1 MADSSNSSAT
11 SSTSSQSTGSQST
24 GSQASTSGATTSN
37 STGNFSG
44 GLPGLGGG
52 SWGSPSSE
60 TSAAH
65 ASGVEGPGLA
75 NGDFGSSWSGNGNSG
90 SGSGDYTYN
99 NTSYSNN
106 KSEPVMTVDEVY
118 GKTETTGISGNQ
130 SIVEGQGDYAASS
143 NEESGVETSTF
154 GKQDNIAVTPESVT
168 ENKGLVDNA
177 AIDSIEGLN
186 FQQKD
191 KESQDV
197 MEARK
202 SRDDA
207 ESEDKANQMRDS
219 LKAKT
224 DLTVDEDAVSKFQ
237 IGNDDIENIYS
248 KVSEQKA
255 QDLKSMSDALTQK
268 ANDMKGADAKLS
280 AAEAKQNELLG
291 RYKYIQEVAAQ
302 ANEALTGLKDKMQEL
317 ADSSFIAKKATER
330 SEAFQNSKAKLAKM
344 AEGYGIDIGDV
355 SKMGIDEIAAVSSK
369 LATDVSEWFD
379 SKAEEVTTELSSVN
393 KAKDEAEL
401 AYNNALKEQKAA
413 KDAYDNALSDYNSF
427 QASKESFRNNINSIK
442 SAYEN
447 GEIDANKA
455 VAMLQ
460 NMSLMADYSALGL
473 KTADMV
479 YLAGGLDGSYLA
491 AKPSALQRSYEVAPL
506 QKQLTFE
513 PAPPDVMQFFEKA
526 IEKAVEEEAQD
537 LQSKPFQDT
546 KAGEAEIVEGYGYDV
561 VDALQLFDNA
571 IQKAVEEG
579 ADEKTVQA
587 MTDIATSVGQSL
599 NDLQE
604 AIKQNDI
611 AAYIEAQKQYNENLN
626 EALKI
631 GNRLTQTDYNKD
643 FVEGVAKANDFD
655 VTLADGTTQKYSQF
669 ATEMATK
676 SPEIAKAMYE
686 AKAQKYEAENHPI
699 LAKIERAKAEMV
711 GTWLGSKLTLAD
723 NQVRDQFN
731 QMAKTNMRAT
741 YATYNNVLNDPN
753 ASPEAKAE
761 AFDAIQQANSLMTAS
776 AALQA
781 STGFLSGIG
790 DSMKDGVYG
799 VTDPAALNAYQKT
812 LNTIDNFAKITL
824 GLGVTPGANRA
835 YQNMYYMAGA
845 KVNESGLFSKDFD
858 SDGFALCQEYGNNAA
873 AGMIAG
879 AGELAT
885 GIALFF
891 NPATAGMG
899 LNLTIDSI
907 QTFLDGLYGVQ
918 RDARKSEK
926 YTQEVLNYF
935 KEAESIAAETGNEE
949 ALAAISD
956 GITQIENFE
965 LKSDEVG
972 NLDNWLE
979 GSGSNTATNEK
990 FNQSLSY
997 DEWLKLIEADPTM
1010 QEYAKKLIAEKKE
1023 K

>member
-1 MADSSNSSAT
+1 MADSSNSTA
-11 SSTSSQSTGSQST
+11 GSQST
-24 GSQASTSGATTSN
+24 GSQTSTSSNGSTTN

-44 GLPGLGGG
+44 GLPGLGGE
-52 SWGSPSSE
+52 SWGSFTSNGGWGPSSE

-65 ASGVEGPGLA
+65 ASGVQGPGLESG
-75 NGDFGSSWSGNGNSG
+75 NFGSSWSGNGNSG

-106 KSEPVMTVDEVY
+106 KSKPVMTVDEVY
-118 GKTETTGISGNQ
+118 GKTENALGTAGNQ
-130 SIVEGQGDYAASS
+130 SIVESQGDYNASS
-143 NEESGVETSTF
+143 NEKSGVETSTF
-154 GKQDNIAVTPESVT
+154 GKQDNITVTPESVT

-177 AIDSIEGLN
+177 AIDSIKGLN

-197 MEARK
+197 LEARK
-202 SRDDA
+202 SRDEA

-224 DLTVDEDAVSKFQ
+224 DPTTDEDAVSKFQ
-237 IGNDDIENIYS
+237 IGNRDEDVAAAKTKADEADKAYKDLQAQVDDRQAELNAAADNLTKANADYRDANRNMPKDVDSNDVKSGGTVTLSDGSEVTQFTYVGKDPAIKAAYDARNEAIQNLVQADLTYGDKKS
-248 KVSEQKA
+248 EWDSFVSYTNDAKA
-255 QDLKSMSDALTQK
+255 QADQAL
-268 ANDMKGADAKLS
+268 A
-280 AAEAKQNELLG
+280 
-291 RYKYIQEVAAQ
+291 
-302 ANEALTGLKDKMQEL
+302 
-317 ADSSFIAKKATER
+317 
-330 SEAFQNSKAKLAKM
+330 
-344 AEGYGIDIGDV
+344 
-355 SKMGIDEIAAVSSK
+355 
-369 LATDVSEWFD
+369 
-379 SKAEEVTTELSSVN
+379 
-393 KAKDEAEL
+393 
-401 AYNNALKEQKAA
+401 
-413 KDAYDNALSDYNSF
+413 DYNSMISEKF
-427 QASKESFRNNINSIK
+427 VGADTASSETKQTFD
-442 SAYEN
+442 SA
-447 GEIDANKA
+447 I
-455 VAMLQ
+455 Q
-460 NMSLMADYSALGL
+460 N
-473 KTADMV
+473 
-479 YLAGGLDGSYLA
+479 
-491 AKPSALQRSYEVAPL
+491 
-506 QKQLTFE
+506 
-513 PAPPDVMQFFEKA
+513 
-526 IEKAVEEEAQD
+526 AVE
-537 LQSKPFQDT
+537 K
-546 KAGEAEIVEGYGYDV
+546 
-561 VDALQLFDNA
+561 
-571 IQKAVEEG
+571 G

-587 MTDIATSVGQSL
+587 MTDIAASIEDAQTSMK
-599 NDLQE
+599 D
-604 AIKQNDI
+604 AIAANDI
-611 AAYIEAQKQYNENLN
+611 PTYVEAQKQYNKNLN
-626 EALKI
+626 EALEI
-631 GNRLTQTDYNKD
+631 GNRLTQTDFNKD
-643 FVEGVAKANDFD
+643 FVAAVAKANDFE
-655 VTLADGTTQKYSQF
+655 VTLADGTKTTYSQF
-669 ATEMATK
+669 ATDMATK
-676 SPEIAKAMYE
+676 SPEVAKAMYE
-686 AKAQKYEAENHPI
+686 AKAQKYEAENHPV

-711 GTWLGSKLTLAD
+711 GTWLGSKLTQAD
-723 NQVRDQFN
+723 NQVRGQFN

-761 AFDAIQQANSLMTAS
+761 ASAAINQANGLMTAS

-812 LNTIDNFAKITL
+812 LNAIDNFTKIAL
-824 GLGVTPGANRA
+824 GLGVTPGANKA

-891 NPATAGMG
+891 NPAMSGIG
-899 LNLTIDSI
+899 LNLVIDSI
-907 QTFLDGLYGVQ
+907 QTFTNGLYGVQ
-918 RDARKSEK
+918 KDARKAEK
-926 YTQEVLNYF
+926 YTQEVLSYF
-935 KEAESIAAETGNEE
+935 KEAESIAAETGNKE
-949 ALAAISD
+949 ALDAISS

>member
-11 SSTSSQSTGSQST
+11 GSQST
-24 GSQASTSGATTSN
+24 GSQTSSSASTSGATTSN

-52 SWGSPSSE
+52 SWGGPTSE
-60 TSAAH
+60 TGAAH
-65 ASGVEGPGLA
+65 ASGVQGPGLA
-75 NGDFGSSWSGNGNSG
+75 NGNFGSSWSGNGNSG

-106 KSEPVMTVDEVY
+106 KSGPVMTVDEVY
-118 GKTETTGISGNQ
+118 GKTENALGTVGNQ

-143 NEESGVETSTF
+143 NEKSSVETSTF
-154 GKQDNIAVTPESVT
+154 GKQDNITVTPESVT
-168 ENKGLVDNA
+168 ENKGLVDNSV
-177 AIDSIEGLN
+177 IDSIEGLN

-207 ESEDKANQMRDS
+207 ESEDKANQMRES

-224 DLTVDEDAVSKFQ
+224 DLTADEDAISKFQ
-237 IGNDDIENIYS
+237 IGNDDIEKVYS
-248 KVSEQKA
+248 KVSEEKA
-255 QDLKSMSDALTQK
+255 QDLQSMSEALTQK
-268 ANDMKGADAKLS
+268 TNDMKDAAAKLS
-280 AAEAKQNELLG
+280 AAEAKRNELSG
-291 RYKYIQEVAAQ
+291 AYEAATTDD
-302 ANEALTGLKDKMQEL
+302 ERTEILKEL
-317 ADSSFIAKKATER
+317 
-330 SEAFQNSKAKLAKM
+330 Q
-344 AEGYGIDIGDV
+344 Y
-355 SKMGIDEIAAVSSK
+355 
-369 LATDVSEWFD
+369 
-379 SKAEEVTTELSSVN
+379 VN

-401 AYNNALKEQKAA
+401 AYNNARKAQKDA
-413 KDAYDNALSDYNSF
+413 KDAYDKALRTYDRL
-427 QASKESFRNNINSIK
+427 QASKESFRSGLNTIK
-442 SAYEN
+442 SRYEN
-447 GEIDANKA
+447 GEIDAKRA
-455 VAMLQ
+455 LAMLY
-460 NMSLMADYSALGL
+460 NMTLMADYDTLGL

-479 YLAGGLDGSYLA
+479 YLAGGLDGKYLA
-491 AKPSALQRSYEVAPL
+491 SNPSALQASYVGAEETPAVTPESKAITAENTVSET
-506 QKQLTFE
+506 KQTFE
-513 PAPPDVMQFFEKA
+513 
-526 IEKAVEEEAQD
+526 
-537 LQSKPFQDT
+537 
-546 KAGEAEIVEGYGYDV
+546 
-561 VDALQLFDNA
+561 NA
-571 IQKAVEEG
+571 IKNAAEKG
-579 ADEKTVQA
+579 ADEQTVQA
-587 MTDIATSVGQSL
+587 MTDIAASIEDTKTEMQK
-599 NDLQE
+599 
-604 AIKQNDI
+604 AIAENDI
-611 AAYIEAQKQYNENLN
+611 LTYVEAQKAYNKNLN
-626 EALKI
+626 KALEI
-631 GNRLTQTDYNKD
+631 GNRLTQTDFNKD
-643 FVEGVAKANDFD
+643 FVAAVAKANDFE
-655 VTLADGTTQKYSQF
+655 VTLADGTKTTYSQF
-669 ATEMATK
+669 ATDMAAK
-676 SPEIAKAMYE
+676 SPEVAKAMYE
-686 AKAQKYEAENHPI
+686 AKADSLENHPV

-711 GTWLGSKLTLAD
+711 GTWLGSKLTQAD
-723 NQVRDQFN
+723 NQVRGQFN

-741 YATYNNVLNDPN
+741 YAAYNNVLNDPN
-753 ASPEAKAE
+753 ASPEQKAE
-761 AFDAIQQANSLMTAS
+761 ASAAINQANALMTAS
-776 AALQA
+776 TALQA

-835 YQNMYYMAGA
+835 YQNMYYIAGA
-845 KVNESGLFSKDFD
+845 KVSESGLFSKDFD

-891 NPATAGMG
+891 NPAMSGIG
-899 LNLTIDSI
+899 LNLVIDSI
-907 QTFLDGLYGVQ
+907 QTFINGLYGVQ
-918 RDARKSEK
+918 KDARKSEK
-926 YTQEVLNYF
+926 YTQEVLSYF
-935 KEAESIAAETGNEE
+935 KEAESIAAETGNKE
-949 ALAAISD
+949 ALDAISS

-997 DEWLKLIEADPTM
+997 DEWLRLIEADPTM